1 MNTSTLPIF
10 RVAGLSETA
19 SRQNATQTAENV
31 KQRFQAAPPELA
43 AFSTTVYVVHQ
54 YLDDNQVKIV
64 AGKLVSTDFELPE
77 NADDVWI
84 APQNYAVLESWQD
97 LSALPD
103 LPRSFRVD
111 FETYPA
117 FGSPKVYVGLLGDV
131 EMHEEDL
138 PEET

>member
-1 MNTSTLPIF
+1 MNTTTLPIF
-10 RVAGLSETA
+10 RVAGLSETT
-19 SRQNATQTAENV
+19 SRDNATQTAENV

-64 AGKLVSTDFELPE
+64 AGKLVSTDFALPE
-77 NADDVWI
+77 NADDVWV

-97 LSALPD
+97 LNELPD
-103 LPRSFRVD
+103 LTRSFRVD

-117 FGSPKVYVGLLGDV
+117 FGSPKVYIGLLGDV

-138 PEET
+138 SEEM